1 MTWKKN
7 TTIKQNVSLRH
18 LNYFKYFKYRVWNH
32 KQRFLEAATKGVLCK
47 KAFLEIS
54 QNLQKSTC
62 ARVSFFNKVVR
73 LSCCPM
79 LLKACILL
87 KKDSG
92 IGAFHFWK
100 ILRTF
105 FFNRTPRATA
115 FAATWTVNVAS
126 LCKTTI
132 IN

>member
-32 KQRFLEAATKGVLCK
+32 KQRFSEAATKVVLCK

-79 LLKACILL
+79 LLKDCVLL
-87 KKDSG
+87 KKR
-92 IGAFHFWK
+92 
-100 ILRTF
+100 LRHRCF
-105 FFNRTPRATA
+105 PFLEDFKNIFFNRTPRATA
-115 FAATWTVNVAS
+115 FVATWTVNVAS